1 MKYRYLS
8 VFLLILLLSLGAV
21 SAQDITA
28 SDDSIALVQDNEI
41 LSASEYIIDDSNYD
55 SYFDNETGAILENS
69 NISDGDTIKLG
80 NVSDKEFVIDKLL
93 TITSNSSSDVLT
105 NVSFYFNSGSDNSTI
120 SNLNFISYDAQTST
134 ISIDNA
140 SNIAICENLFDIEGA
155 ENAGDIFAIFAI
167 YADNLNVQANVISY
181 TGKTNG
187 TAFNFAIYVLG
198 SEDVEVKENVV
209 EIEIP
214 AGDLDWATG
223 FGTSEGIVFAACDN
237 LAFTDN
243 NITLITNESVGF
255 YPTVY
260 VVHAANS
267 DNVAVEG
274 NKIEAL
280 SEIDYLYGIKVDG
293 DNFSVSDNVIN
304 VGSTANYACGV
315 EIGNPSSGVVDGNN
329 ISVIAPASA
338 YAVYAADWY
347 GAGCSVNISNN
358 IIEGLANTF
367 FGVSLFGVNE
377 AVVEGNSIEAIGNYT
392 TGVASNAK
400 VLTVND
406 NVFTLNGSNVGTPLG
421 YDSLGVD
428 SVAIS
433 AMNGKVAIAYN
444 DITSTGKGLV
454 VIGSNLTAERNTIN
468 VNDTGLADSYAV
480 YLANDTDVLF
490 MNNGINYVG
499 ITDGTFINN
508 AMYAE
513 NSTIDSISEN
523 TFEIAIPSVDVVWKE
538 IPATSGNWVSFPASE
553 GIVLK
558 DNTDLVF
565 SDNTVNLNATDV
577 ITAYG
582 YDTIYVI
589 DSDNDNAVLDN
600 NFISAIGKDYIYGII
615 VSGEDFTISNN
626 EIQVESESYYAN
638 GIDVEGPASGVVSNN
653 SIVLLSPTA
662 AYGIYAAMSN
672 GNVTMEYTNN
682 TILAEA
688 YAVFGMEL
696 GGIEATVDYNTITLE
711 GNYTT
716 GIAANLDS
724 LTINDN
730 NIIVDGSNVGNEY
743 VWDGFGVETVAIK
756 AINGQVFL
764 AYNNI
769 TSTGKGLFVTKS
781 NLTAGRNIITVND
794 NGLADSYG
802 IYLFN
807 DVDVLFMN
815 NVIYFTGKTNGTT
828 INNAMYAENSTVDS
842 ISENYFEIHI
852 PSVDVPW
859 KEIPATSG
867 NWVSFPVSEGIVL
880 KDNAD
885 LVFSDNIVN
894 LNATDV
900 ITLYGYDTIYVVDVD
915 SDNAV
920 IENNIISA
928 FGQDYIYGLIISGEN
943 FTVSDNDFGIDAT
956 YYSCGIDVEGPASGI
971 VNDNFLIIYSPTVAY
986 PVYAAMSNGNVSVEY
1001 LNNAIQG
1008 IAYAVWGMELG
1019 GIDVVA
1025 DGNHIMLDGNYTT
1038 GIAVRVSGSAD
1049 ITNNEITLDASN
1061 IGNMSIWDGF
1071 GVETVGIHA
1080 LLGDLSAKYNVI
1092 TTTGN
1097 YTVNTAAEG
1106 EVTDNYL
1113 VAAELIGDESVNA
1126 NNATLVEN
1134 NIPMANATNY
1144 NLTNDTFFL
1153 FFNENGFIRENIT
1166 SESLT
1171 FIGDFSNLPPW
1182 IIIDRP
1188 VKLLSDNAV
1197 LSDMSFNIMSDN
1209 VTVDGFMFVSETLSE
1224 IIHVEDA
1231 ANVSIINNNIIV
1243 DGVADDNNKVISIIM
1258 SDDVLIDN
1266 NNITFGVE
1274 TNETFQNIAIH
1285 AAGSDNLVITRN
1297 TVAALL
1303 PARSIDWGTGM
1314 VYSQGVFLD
1323 GCDNAVLYENIIGV
1337 KSNDQISTY
1346 DTIYAV
1352 NIKGDNATLVENQIG
1367 VIEAPY
1373 GYALVLSGENFDISN
1388 NMIVAVQNGTYAC
1401 AVEIDGASDGLI
1413 EGNLIYAVADVSA
1426 YGIYTANWA
1435 GDVKAN
1441 ITDNMILV
1449 NSNSAFAMSLSGSEI
1464 SAENNAI
1471 IVQGN
1476 YTTGIVTAAN
1486 DTVINNNTIIANGS
1500 NVGTPLGYDMM
1511 GVQTIGVK
1519 VIGIDATV
1527 TNNNITSNSK
1537 YAVEVQKDGTVTDN
1551 ELYAEVLTGDFA
1563 VDYAQDGGVL
1573 VANNTPEME
1582 LDYKLTNDTFYIY
1595 FDDDGVLR
1603 EQITGDNLTFIG
1615 EFSNLV
1621 PTITINKPITLLS
1634 DNATLDSIAMSI
1646 VADNVTVDGFNF
1658 IGKSK
1663 LGVYEFDNIQII
1675 NNNFDIEGANDTDNF
1690 AVEIVLSDNTVI
1702 DNNTIVYSVETDG
1715 TFINYV
1721 IYAEGCDNLTISNND
1736 IAADLPAR
1744 SINWTTNTVYSE
1756 GVSLF
1761 DCDNAVLENNT
1772 IDVNANDQMS
1782 TYDTVYAVNIRGNNA
1797 LVTDNLIAME
1807 GAPYGYGLV
1816 ITGEYFEIDDNI
1828 IAAENDA
1835 YSCGIDVESNSNG
1848 IIAGNIIA
1856 VNGTSAY
1863 GIYTANWAGDV
1874 KAEIVDN
1881 AIAAEG
1887 NTVFGMSLSGSE
1899 AIVGNNL
1906 IVLNGNYT
1914 TGIASAIANIT
1925 IEENTINATGS
1936 NEGTPAGYDSMG
1948 IETTGVHIVS
1958 GNATVTNNNITT
1970 TGEFAVDA
1978 KGTGSVTDNYLVAAA
1993 YTGDAA
1999 VDNIAGNTLVV
2010 NNTPAMQRVII
2021 QAEDVVMYY
2030 KNGTR
2035 YVLKVTDM
2043 NGNPLANENVTL
2055 TINGATYGRTTD
2067 ENGTASIAIN
2077 LSPGNYS
2084 ASVSYVGT
2092 GNCTNSSIE
2101 NSITVLSTIYGENLV
2116 KMFRNA
2122 SQYYATFLDGQGN
2135 PLANGTEVTFNI
2147 NGVMYK
2153 RLTNENGT
2161 ARLNINLAAGT
2172 YILTAI
2178 HPVNGQQYSN
2188 NITVISNIANN
2199 TDLVKYYKNASQYV
2213 VTVIGAD
2220 GKVVGA
2226 GENVT
2231 FNINGVMYTR
2241 QTNESGQ
2248 AKLNINLGPGNYTI
2262 TAMYGECMASNNIEV
2277 LPILYAKDLVK
2288 KYGTS
2293 DQFRALLLDGQ
2304 GKPFAGENITFN
2316 INGVFYQ
2323 RTTDSDGYAA
2333 LNIKLGAAVDEYII
2347 TSSYN
2352 GTSISNKII
2361 VEP

>member
-8 VFLLILLLSLGAV
+8 IFLLILVLSLGAV

-28 SDDSIALVQDNEI
+28 SDDGIALVQDNEI
-41 LSASEYIIDDSNYD
+41 LSASEYVIDDSNYD
-55 SYFDNETGAILENS
+55 TYFDNETGAILENS

-120 SNLNFISYDAQTST
+120 SNLNFVSYDAQTST

-140 SNIAICENLFDIEGA
+140 SNIAISENIMDIEGA
-155 ENAGDIFAIFAI
+155 ENAGDIFAIFAC

-214 AGDLDWATG
+214 AGDLDWGTG
-223 FGTSEGIVFAACDN
+223 FGISEGIVFAACDN

-243 NITLITNESVGF
+243 NITLITNESVGL

-260 VVHAANS
+260 VVHATVS

-338 YAVYAADWY
+338 YAVYASDWY
-347 GAGCSVNISNN
+347 GMGCSVNISNN
-358 IIEGLANTF
+358 KIEGLANTF

-377 AVVEGNSIEAIGNYT
+377 AVVEGNTFEAIGNYT

-400 VLTVND
+400 VLIVND
-406 NVFTLNGSNVGTPLG
+406 NVFTLEGSNVGAPLG

-428 SVAIS
+428 NVAIN
-433 AMNGKVAIAYN
+433 AKGGKVALSYN

-454 VIGSNLTAERNTIN
+454 VIGSNLTAERNTIH
-468 VNDTGLADSYAV
+468 VNDTGLADSYAI
-480 YLANDTDVLF
+480 YLANDTDVLI
-490 MNNGINYVG
+490 MNNGIHFVG
-499 ITDGTFINN
+499 KTGGTTINN

-513 NSTIDSISEN
+513 NSAVDSISEN
-523 TFEIAIPSVDVVWKE
+523 TFEIAIPSVDVIWEE
-538 IPATSGNWVSFPASE
+538 IPATSGN
-553 GIVLK
+553 
-558 DNTDLVF
+558 
-565 SDNTVNLNATDV
+565 
-577 ITAYG
+577 Y
-582 YDTIYVI
+582 
-589 DSDNDNAVLDN
+589 
-600 NFISAIGKDYIYGII
+600 
-615 VSGEDFTISNN
+615 
-626 EIQVESESYYAN
+626 
-638 GIDVEGPASGVVSNN
+638 
-653 SIVLLSPTA
+653 
-662 AYGIYAAMSN
+662 
-672 GNVTMEYTNN
+672 
-682 TILAEA
+682 
-688 YAVFGMEL
+688 
-696 GGIEATVDYNTITLE
+696 
-711 GNYTT
+711 
-716 GIAANLDS
+716 
-724 LTINDN
+724 
-730 NIIVDGSNVGNEY
+730 
-743 VWDGFGVETVAIK
+743 
-756 AINGQVFL
+756 
-764 AYNNI
+764 
-769 TSTGKGLFVTKS
+769 
-781 NLTAGRNIITVND
+781 
-794 NGLADSYG
+794 
-802 IYLFN
+802 
-807 DVDVLFMN
+807 
-815 NVIYFTGKTNGTT
+815 
-828 INNAMYAENSTVDS
+828 
-842 ISENYFEIHI
+842 
-852 PSVDVPW
+852 
-859 KEIPATSG
+859 
-867 NWVSFPVSEGIVL
+867 VSFPVSEGIVFRDMTGL
-880 KDNAD
+880 EFADNTID
-885 LVFSDNIVN
+885 LT
-894 LNATDV
+894 ATDIV
-900 ITLYGYDTIYVVDVD
+900 TEYGYDTIYVVDVK
-915 SDNAV
+915 SDMAV
-920 IENNIISA
+920 IDANTIIANGKDCIYGIISTGRA
-928 FGQDYIYGLIISGEN
+928 F
-943 FTVSDNDFGIDAT
+943 
-956 YYSCGIDVEGPASGI
+956 
-971 VNDNFLIIYSPTVAY
+971 
-986 PVYAAMSNGNVSVEY
+986 
-1001 LNNAIQG
+1001 
-1008 IAYAVWGMELG
+1008 
-1019 GIDVVA
+1019 
-1025 DGNHIMLDGNYTT
+1025 
-1038 GIAVRVSGSAD
+1038 
-1049 ITNNEITLDASN
+1049 ITNNEITLNSELYYACGIDIEFVSSGAVDGNIIDLYSPYVAYGIYASMDWDN
-1061 IGNMSIWDGF
+1061 FEYSGEMEYTNNDIAINSYAGYAMNLYGSEALIDGNKIYMEGNYTMGISAMMLDDIASITNNEINVLGSENGTKKVGDMIPAQ
-1071 GVETVGIHA
+1071 TVGILAMSESQIHNNA
-1080 LLGDLSAKYNVI
+1080 I
-1092 TTTGN
+1092 TSTGN
-1097 YTVNTAAEG
+1097 FTIISTDDYSEI
-1106 EVTDNYL
+1106 TDNYL
-1113 VAAELIGDESVNA
+1113 VSAELLGDDSVSDTSGDA
-1126 NNATLVEN
+1126 LVEN
-1134 NIPMANATNY
+1134 NIPIANATNY

-1171 FIGDFSNLPPW
+1171 FIGEFSNLPPW
-1182 IIIDRP
+1182 MIIDRP

-1197 LSDMSFNIMSDN
+1197 LGDMSFNIQSDN
-1209 VTVDGFMFVSETLSE
+1209 VTVDGFMFVSETLPE

-1231 ANVSIINNNIIV
+1231 VNVSIINNNIFV
-1243 DGVADDNNKVISIIM
+1243 DGVADDNNNVISIIM

-1285 AAGSDNLVITRN
+1285 ARGSDNLVITRN
-1297 TVAALL
+1297 TVVALL

-1323 GCDNAVLYENIIGV
+1323 GCDNAVLYNNTIGV

-1352 NIKGDNATLVENQIG
+1352 NVKGDNATLVENQMG
-1367 VIEAPY
+1367 VVEAPY
-1373 GYALVLSGENFDISN
+1373 GYALVLSGENFDISD
-1388 NMIVAVQNGTYAC
+1388 NMIFAGQNGTYAC
-1401 AVEIDGASDGLI
+1401 AVEIDGASDGFI

-1441 ITDNMILV
+1441 ITDNMILA
-1449 NSNSAFAMSLSGSEI
+1449 NANSAFAMSLSGSEI
-1464 SAENNAI
+1464 SVENNAI

-1476 YTTGIVTAAN
+1476 YTTGIITAAN
-1486 DTVINNNTIIANGS
+1486 DTLINNNTIIANGS

-1527 TNNNITSNSK
+1527 TNNNIASNSK
-1537 YAVEVQKDGTVTDN
+1537 YAVEVQKDGTVIDN
-1551 ELYAEVLTGDFA
+1551 ELYAELLTGDFA

-1573 VANNTPEME
+1573 VVNNTPEME

-1603 EQITGDNLTFIG
+1603 EQITADNLTFIG

-1634 DNATLDSIAMSI
+1634 DNATLNAIAMSI
-1646 VADNVTVDGFNF
+1646 VSDNVTVDGFNF

-1690 AVEIVLSDNTVI
+1690 AVEIVLSENTVI

-1721 IYAEGCDNLTISNND
+1721 IYAEGSDNLTISNND
-1736 IAADLPAR
+1736 IIADLPSR
-1744 SINWTTNTVYSE
+1744 SINWTTNTVYSV

-1761 DCDNAVLENNT
+1761 NCDNAVLDNNT

-1782 TYDTVYAVNIRGNNA
+1782 TYDTVYAVNIKGDNV
-1797 LVTDNLIAME
+1797 LVTDNFIAID

-1816 ITGEYFEIDDNI
+1816 IAGEYFEIDDNMI
-1828 IAAENDA
+1828 LADNED

-1848 IIAGNIIA
+1848 IIADNIIA

-1881 AIAAEG
+1881 SIAAAG

-1899 AIVGNNL
+1899 AIVGNNT
-1906 IVLNGNYT
+1906 VGLNGNYT

-1925 IEENTINATGS
+1925 IEGNTINATGS

-1948 IETTGVHIVS
+1948 IETTGVHIVR
-1958 GNATVTNNNITT
+1958 GNATVTDNNITT

-1999 VDNIAGNTLVV
+1999 VDLIVGDTLVA

-2035 YVLKVTDM
+2035 YVLKLTDM
-2043 NGNPLANENVTL
+2043 NGKPLANESVTL
-2055 TINGATYGRTTD
+2055 TINGATYNRTTN

-2077 LSPGNYS
+2077 LNVGNYTG
-2084 ASVSYVGT
+2084 SVSYVGT
-2092 GNCTNSSIE
+2092 GNCTNSTIE
-2101 NSITVLSTIYGENLV
+2101 NSITVLSTVVADDLV

-2147 NGVMYK
+2147 NGVMYTRK
-2153 RLTNENGT
+2153 TNENGT
-2161 ARLNINLAAGT
+2161 AKLNINLNPGE
-2172 YILTAI
+2172 YIITATN
-2178 HPVNGQQYSN
+2178 PKNGQEYSN
-2188 NITVISNIANN
+2188 LVTVLSNIVNN
-2199 TDLVKYYKNASQYV
+2199 TDLVKYYRNGSQYV
-2213 VTVIGAD
+2213 VTVVGAD

-2231 FNINGVMYTR
+2231 FNINGVFYTR
-2241 QTNESGQ
+2241 QTNASGQ
-2248 AKLNINLGPGNYTI
+2248 AKLNINLDAGNYTI
-2262 TAMYGECMASNNIEV
+2262 TAMYGECMVSNNIEV
-2277 LPILYAKDLVK
+2277 LPILYANDLVK

-2293 DQFRALLLDGQ
+2293 DQFRALLVDGQ
-2304 GKPFAGENITFN
+2304 GNPFPGQQVGFN
-2316 INGVFYQ
+2316 INGVFYT
-2323 RTTDSDGYAA
+2323 RTTDADGYAA
-2333 LNIKLGAAVDEYII
+2333 LNIRLGAAVSEYII
-2347 TSSYN
+2347 TTSYN
-2352 GTSISNKII
+2352 GTAIANKII
-2361 VEP
+2361 IEP